1 MLDSSNIASELLNMS
16 PDRLFWC
23 LYFGDSLLACLLVV
37 RICHL
42 NLQKRLAWFLALTG
56 IDLAVGSLGLVMGF
70 RSRTYCLTFSVTE
83 PAFLLVSVLATREI
97 FSCLYQAYPGL
108 KILARRTLGGS
119 LAAGMLCATLA
130 IPVTRSTW
138 ACPSFQC
145 WSFVFFEFERFV
157 YIGLAVFAV
166 VMLVRLSR
174 LPILITRN
182 TWVHGIIFNTSLT
195 VTVIGS
201 IVLLLRH
208 DRWSI
213 WWLNIGSQVMSMA
226 CHSAWLL
233 FLREEV
239 TEDSTIRSVENAEV
253 TQQLLKELTKFNEVL
268 QLICP
273 ASRDRRRTRWILT
286 LTRELLSRSPLH

>member
-1 MLDSSNIASELLNMS
+1 
-16 PDRLFWC
+16 
-23 LYFGDSLLACLLVV
+23 
-37 RICHL
+37 
-42 NLQKRLAWFLALTG
+42 
-56 IDLAVGSLGLVMGF
+56 
-70 RSRTYCLTFSVTE
+70 
-83 PAFLLVSVLATREI
+83 
-97 FSCLYQAYPGL
+97 
-108 KILARRTLGGS
+108 
-119 LAAGMLCATLA
+119 MLCATFA

-145 WSFVFFEFERFV
+145 WSFVFFEFERFI

-166 VMLVRLSR
+166 VMLIRLSR

-182 TWVHGIIFNTSLT
+182 TWVHGIIFDTSLM

-239 TEDSTIRSVENAEV
+239 TEDSTIRSVGDAEV
-253 TQQLLKELTKFNEVL
+253 TQQLLNELTKFNEVL

-273 ASRDRRRTRWILT
+273 ASRDRRRTRRILT